1 MSILFENVLGLFE
14 APAGGFTVRNTN
26 IYIVGNEIAGI
37 DRAPADF
44 SPERRI
50 DGAGKLLIPGLINSH
65 THVPMTILRN
75 AADDLKFHEWLFGR
89 ILPLEEKLFPE
100 DCYWGT
106 QLGLMEMLRT
116 GTTCFLDMYFHIDHI
131 AQAISDAGARA
142 VLSRGLMGGA
152 EDPSGGERRLREAED
167 EVFRWRGHEN
177 LSFMLAP
184 HAPYTC
190 DPGYQREVAQTA
202 KQLGLGIHTHI
213 AESVRE
219 VEEIVTTYGK
229 RPAALL
235 EESGLLTNKT
245 VAAHCVH
252 LDGADIERLARCGV
266 HVAHNPVSNLKL
278 ANGIA
283 PVPKLLAAGVN
294 VALGTDGAASNNT
307 LNLFR
312 DLNFATLLHKGVS
325 GNPEVVPAAQGLE
338 MVWANGALALG
349 LGNVGKLAEGFLA
362 DLVLIDLSHPNLQP
376 SNDPITA
383 LAYAASGHEVA
394 LTMVGGKILYEN
406 GTYPTIDAAR
416 VYEEVEKICGRI
428 GLRGVPAS
436 ATS

>member
-1 MSILFENVLGLFE
+1 MSVLFENVLGLFE
-14 APAGGFTVRNTN
+14 APEDGFVLRHTGVYTAGGK
-26 IYIVGNEIAGI
+26 IVHIGNVPE
-37 DRAPADF
+37 DVHV
-44 SPERRI
+44 ERRI

-65 THVPMTILRN
+65 THIPMTILRN
-75 AADDLKFHEWLFGR
+75 AADDLRFHDWLFGR
-89 ILPLEEKLFPE
+89 ILPLEEKLTAE

-116 GTTCFLDMYFHIDHI
+116 GTTCFLDMYDFVDHL
-131 AQAISDAGARA
+131 AEAVCDAGARA

-152 EDPSGGERRLREAED
+152 EDLAGGERRLKEAVAEIA
-167 EVFRWRGHEN
+167 RWKGRDN

-190 DPGYQREVAQTA
+190 DPGYQREVAETA
-202 KQLGLGIHTHI
+202 RQLGLGLHTHI

-219 VEEIVTTYGK
+219 VEECVAKYGQ
-229 RPAALL
+229 RPTALL
-235 EESGLLTNKT
+235 EETGLLTDRT

-252 LDGADIERLARCGV
+252 LDEADIGRLAACGV

-278 ANGIA
+278 ANGVA

-312 DLNFATLLHKGVS
+312 DLSLATLIHKGVS
-325 GNPEVVPAAQGLE
+325 GDPEAVPAAQGLE
-338 MVWANGALALG
+338 MVWGNGAKALG
-349 LGNVGKLAEGFLA
+349 LGNAGKLAEGFLA
-362 DLVLIDLSHPNLQP
+362 DLALIDLSHANLQP
-376 SNDPITA
+376 QNDPVTA

-406 GTYPTIDAAR
+406 GAYPTIDAVR
-416 VYEEVEKICGRI
+416 VYEEVEKTCRRI
-428 GLRGVPAS
+428 GLRIAPAPAKS
-436 ATS
+436 